1 MQTEPTSSRID
12 DASAASL
19 QNQGPGEALWEP
31 EPEDGGW
38 KYDRFTGRKVWQISD
53 KNPPEKNLEV
63 FVKSL
68 RDRIKPALQQGDV
81 KMLCELDRKIA
92 EQMAEWKLPADV
104 SKLTYAR
111 NGGLDITSEE
121 QGGNGHFH
129 LVDLGRSVV
138 TNVPCHPCGESYG
151 IDDGST
157 SLWVGHNSSQ
167 HGVGWSLIRYDSNDY
182 SQQFDVISTEEQF
195 SNLNDLGV
203 YCIAQ
208 SYINATPRPELPTP
222 HQPAQDIALG

>member
-1 MQTEPTSSRID
+1 MTQSPFPAEPLT
-12 DASAASL
+12 
-19 QNQGPGEALWEP
+19 GEWS
-31 EPEDGGW
+31 
-38 KYDRFTGRKVWQISD
+38 YCRFTGRQIWQISD

-68 RDRIKPALQQGDV
+68 SRSICSALRRGDLT
-81 KMLCELDRKIA
+81 KLCELDRQIAGAMGKFKIT
-92 EQMAEWKLPADV
+92 ADA
-104 SKLTYAR
+104 SRLTYAR
-111 NGGLDITSEE
+111 NSGLDITSEE

-151 IDDGST
+151 IDDGTT

-208 SYINATPRPELPTP
+208 SYINATPRPELPTA